1 MFLVVVAALALIHQ
15 GDLNCKAQE
24 NVLDLSQL
32 NSISIGSN
40 SSAASDLLDPSFWGE
55 VNAATRQTFLQLAPQ
70 TVIGFLNGSQDWR
83 DWLGNYS
90 ANPPP
95 WLHDGF
101 IDKVN
106 SGVFQLGSAAL
117 GSKNAEQAASTI
129 QSFAQAASSY
139 TLAAV
144 DYVSLNGLTSL
155 RTYTDTG
162 SISEATCVSFP
173 AQLAQLY
180 TDSVDSSIPSQLRAK
195 YLGKAIAITE
205 LTVLV
210 SGSDGLTAKFSG
222 ALDKVGLSASWDT
235 IKPFL
240 SEIGT
245 KVSARASFL
254 AFSLAAKLAQR
265 FPQNAVWVTGL
276 TADRVESMAEGLKQ
290 EGFTN
295 DAVEQKISGLVQAA
309 GDATN
314 PDDVAMD
321 ADVIRYQAGA
331 GLSVKIGSQDRI
343 FEYTD
348 GQTMEVIQASFLQ
361 KVVQGFQIGQDT
373 VLAVDYVEKGVTVYH
388 EYTGGDNWNP
398 TAPSDVAQQGDIV
411 SLKMQVLTRDGF
423 VANLH
428 KVSLV
433 NYVGKNWVSDRT
445 DIGSFA
451 LNGNDLSML
460 LAQDPAVQGI
470 PDFVLHG
477 TVDQKLSF
485 IRGDAVL
492 QFGVLDIFGKTRE
505 MRVYHDG
512 YSQPSFGIQ
521 AGSPFLP
528 AALLSYDGTRLKVV
542 YEAGDRVG
550 FNVATIYESSPL
562 PLYSFGQVDL
572 ADLPVATAGASNA
585 FQISQVTFTRPLE
598 KAMFDAGAPYDLA
611 RLGVEIAY
619 KVGTENLGLKD
630 LVINEPSQI
639 GPDLITKDDAVVVQA
654 RFLKITS
661 LYTQQQIQDALQQNL
676 QDMLG
681 ELKSDFKVHSAHTGV
696 IVLSY
701 TDANDNI
708 KAIVLEIQK
717 SP

>member
-1 MFLVVVAALALIHQ
+1 MFLVLVAAVALIHQ
-15 GDLNCKAQE
+15 GNLNCQAQE

-40 SSAASDLLDPSFWGE
+40 SSVASDLLDPSFWGE
-55 VNAATRQTFLQLAPQ
+55 VNAATKQTFLQLAPQ
-70 TVIGFLNGSQDWR
+70 TVIGFLNSSQDWR
-83 DWLGNYS
+83 DWLENNS
-90 ANPPP
+90 ANPPS

-101 IDKVN
+101 IDQVN
-106 SGVFQLGSAAL
+106 SGAFQLSSAAL
-117 GSKNAEQAASTI
+117 GSKNTEQAASTI

-139 TLAAV
+139 TLATV
-144 DYVSLNGLTSL
+144 DYLSLNGLTSL

-180 TDSVDSSIPSQLRAK
+180 NDSVDSSIPSELRAK
-195 YLGKAIAITE
+195 YLGQAIAITE

-210 SGSDGLTAKFSG
+210 SGSDGLTAKFSD
-222 ALDKVGLSASWDT
+222 ALNKVGLAASWDT

-245 KVSARASFL
+245 RVSTRAGFL

-276 TADRVESMAEGLKQ
+276 TADRVEWMVEGLKQ

-295 DAVEQKISGLVQAA
+295 DAVEQKISGLIQAA

-314 PDDVAMD
+314 PDDVAID

-343 FEYTD
+343 YEYTD
-348 GQTMEVIQASFLQ
+348 GQTMEVIQASFLK
-361 KVVQGFQIGQDT
+361 KVVPGFQIGQDT
-373 VLAVDYVEKGVTVYH
+373 VLAVDYVEKAVTVYH
-388 EYTGGDNWNP
+388 EYTGGNNWSP
-398 TAPSDVAQQGDIV
+398 TARSDVAQEGDIV
-411 SLKMQVLTRDGF
+411 TLKMQVLTSDSF
-423 VANLH
+423 VANLP

-433 NYVGKNWVSDRT
+433 NYVGKNWVSERT

-451 LNGNDLSML
+451 LNENDLGMTL
-460 LAQDPAVQGI
+460 TQDPPLDDV
-470 PDFVLHG
+470 PEFTLHG
-477 TVDQKLSF
+477 IVDEKLSF
-485 IRGDAVL
+485 IRGDVVL
-492 QFGVLDIFGKTRE
+492 QFAVQDIFGNMRE
-505 MRVYHDG
+505 MRIYHDG

-528 AALLSYDGTRLKVV
+528 VALLSYDGTRFRVV
-542 YEAGDRVG
+542 YEAGDRLG
-550 FNVATIYESSPL
+550 FNVATIYESNPL
-562 PLYSFGQVDL
+562 PLYSFGSVDYT
-572 ADLPVATAGASNA
+572 DLLVTTAGASNA

-598 KAMFDAGAPYDLA
+598 KAMFDSGAPYDLA

-639 GPDLITKDDAVVVQA
+639 GPDLITKDDSVVMQA

-661 LYTQQQIQDALQQNL
+661 LYTQQQLQDALQQNL
-676 QDMLG
+676 QDMNG
-681 ELKSDFKVHSAHTGV
+681 ALKKDFKANPAHTGV

-701 TDANDNI
+701 TDSSDII
-708 KAIVLEIQK
+708 KAIVLEIQR
-717 SP
+717 PP